1 MGDHVIRLAVERL
14 APAGVLKAM
23 PVQVGQGRRLR
34 PVAALAAMLLA
45 APGLPRAQDPTNPQ
59 IPPTAAITGVVVDGT
74 SKEPIA
80 GAVVSLTRGREPV
93 GPQSRQL
100 TDGKGRYAFTNLPA
114 GQNYSLAASKFGYF
128 DGTYGREVASNAPT
142 GMLSLTDGQWVNNAR
157 IVLWRPAAVG
167 GLVTDEHGDPVVNVY
182 VRVLAQR
189 RIAGQT
195 HLIASASG
203 MTDDRGRYRISG
215 LRPGSFYVTVPSIQW
230 SVPTT
235 MTAAAIAGMSEQLA
249 STREVPAETAL
260 DLGTATR
267 LVLGSN
273 FPTPPPPID
282 GRPQTYPIV
291 FHPAATSP
299 ADAAVVE
306 LHDGEERD
314 NVDIKLDPVPAVR
327 VAGRVVGPPDALA
340 QLSLRL
346 VPAGLE
352 ELGLGGE
359 AATTVVSPD
368 GTFTFLN
375 VAAGS
380 FLLDLVRGHSEYV
393 ERAGSSSPI
402 DTLRQSDYPPRPPGV
417 IGSGWSSND
426 MTSGPAGLS
435 YLTRS
440 SFAAGRFV
448 NGATGSAKVVVSSR
462 DVVDVVIQLRE
473 AASVRGHM
481 VFEHDARKPAT
492 PRPGFVSLRAEPANG
507 DPRLGLPRT
516 EGPSNTVGDDFE
528 ILGLQSG
535 RYVIR
540 ANLSS
545 PWILKSVFL
554 NGKDV
559 TDTPIDATGGQD
571 FSGAVVTITSAAAI
585 VSGVVVDAQGQGAAG
600 AAIVLFPSDPAGW
613 TDFGIWP
620 MRIKT
625 MSASNAGTFEFP
637 SLPAG
642 DYSVIAL
649 RPDDINAWQEPDF
662 FKKAVG
668 RATRVTVGWGETK
681 TVDLRVVEVR

>member
-1 MGDHVIRLAVERL
+1 M
-14 APAGVLKAM
+14 
-23 PVQVGQGRRLR
+23 
-34 PVAALAAMLLA
+34 
-45 APGLPRAQDPTNPQ
+45 
-59 IPPTAAITGVVVDGT
+59 
-74 SKEPIA
+74 
-80 GAVVSLTRGREPV
+80 VSLTRGREPI

-100 TDGKGRYAFTNLPA
+100 TDGKGRYAFTDLPA
-114 GQNYSLAASKFGYF
+114 GQNYSLAASRFGYF
-128 DGTYGREVASNAPT
+128 DGSYGREAASNAPA
-142 GMLSLTDGQWVNNAR
+142 GLLSLTDGQWVNNAR
-157 IVLWRPAAVG
+157 IVLWRPAAVSG
-167 GLVTDEHGDPVVNVY
+167 TVTDENGDPVVNVY

-195 HLIASASG
+195 HLVASAST
-203 MTDDRGRYRISG
+203 MTDDRGRYRIAG
-215 LRPGSFYVTVPSIQW
+215 LYPGRFYVTVPSIQW
-230 SVPTT
+230 SVPAT
-235 MTAAAIAGMSEQLA
+235 MSPAAIAGMSEQMA
-249 STREVPAETAL
+249 VTREVPAETAL
-260 DLGTATR
+260 DLGTTTR

-273 FPTPPPPID
+273 FPTPAAPID

-291 FHPAATSP
+291 FYPAATSA
-299 ADAAVVE
+299 ADATVVE
-306 LHDGEERD
+306 LQYGEDRD
-314 NVDIKLDPVPAVR
+314 NVDIRLDPVAAVR
-327 VAGRVVGPPDALA
+327 VSGKVVGPPEALA

-359 AATTVVSPD
+359 AATTVVSSD
-368 GTFTFLN
+368 GSFTFLN
-375 VAAGS
+375 VAAGTY
-380 FLLDLVRGHSEYV
+380 LVDVVRGHSEYV
-393 ERAGSSSPI
+393 ERAGSGSPI
-402 DTLRQSDYPPRPPGV
+402 DTLGQPGYPPRPPGV

-440 SFAAGRFV
+440 SVAAGRFL
-448 NGATGSAKVVVSSR
+448 NGATGSSKVVVGSR
-462 DVVDVVIQLRE
+462 DIVDVLIQLRA
-473 AASVRGHM
+473 AASVSGHM
-481 VFEHDARKPAT
+481 VFEHDARQPAT
-492 PRPGFVSLRAEPANG
+492 PRPQFVSLRAEPANG
-507 DPRLGLPRT
+507 DPRLGLPRM
-516 EGPSNTVGDDFE
+516 EGPSNTTGDDFE
-528 ILGLQSG
+528 IAGLQHG
-535 RYVIR
+535 RYLIR

-571 FSGAVVTITSAAAI
+571 FPGAVVTITSAAAI
-585 VSGVVVDAQGQGAAG
+585 VTGVVVDAQGQGAAG
-600 AAIVLFPSDPAGW
+600 AAIVLFPSDPARW

-637 SLPAG
+637 LLPAG

-649 RPDDINAWQEPDF
+649 RSDDIDAWQEPDF